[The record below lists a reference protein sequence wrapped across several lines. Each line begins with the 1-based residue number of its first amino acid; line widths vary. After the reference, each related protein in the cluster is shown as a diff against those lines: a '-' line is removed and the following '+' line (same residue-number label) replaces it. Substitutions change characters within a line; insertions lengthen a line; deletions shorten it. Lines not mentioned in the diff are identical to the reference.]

1 MCIWGRLDGT
11 PKVCRQGPRPFIFL
25 CQTGKNQQIPAKF
38 QLKAHAAL
46 RKTTI
51 QFNTAN
57 LLHKNPEWWEKEG
70 VAGSPVCALCCAV
83 IHQGWWCV
91 LLGSVESLMV
101 LTRKLIKRITP
112 TPQLFPFWS
121 IYVSQVSGTLPVAP
135 LLAQISRNKV
145 TYNALRCVPLW
156 LSLSAHYHFLVSIN
170 LGYFL

>member
-11 PKVCRQGPRPFIFL
+11 LKVCRQGPRPFIFL
-25 CQTGKNQQIPAKF
+25 LDWEKPANTCQISPF
-38 QLKAHAAL
+38 KAHAAL

-70 VAGSPVCALCCAV
+70 VAGSPVCALGCAV
-83 IHQGWWCV
+83 IQQGRWCV
-91 LLGSVESLMV
+91 LPGSVESLMV
-101 LTRKLIKRITP
+101 LTRKLIKGITP
-112 TPQLFPFWS
+112 TPQLFPFWC

>member
-1 MCIWGRLDGT
+1 MCIWGRLDGA

-25 CQTGKNQQIPAKF
+25 CQTGKNQQIPVKF
-38 QLKAHAAL
+38 QLLKPTL
-46 RKTTI
+46 PLGKQPSSSILQIFCTKT
-51 QFNTAN
+51 QN
-57 LLHKNPEWWEKEG
+57 
-70 VAGSPVCALCCAV
+70 V
-83 IHQGWWCV
+83 IHQGRWCV

-101 LTRKLIKRITP
+101 LTRKLIKGITP